1 MQEIQPYETKALMR
15 VSFVGR
21 VASNHTAFIRIK
33 ASQPAPNQELL
44 ILPVEVEVTAGNKEL
59 YNKNTNVFL
68 VLLKLSLCKLWRLSN
83 PACNGVMKCNIFI
96 KVFLFHFTAPGLFS
110 STDMLDFGTLRT
122 MGKLDS
128 IYYIQIHAF

>member
-1 MQEIQPYETKALMR
+1 MCFLKQEIQPYETKALMR

-44 ILPVEVEVTAGNKEL
+44 ILPVEVEVTAGNREL

-83 PACNGVMKCNIFI
+83 PACNEV
-96 KVFLFHFTAPGLFS
+96 
-110 STDMLDFGTLRT
+110 
-122 MGKLDS
+122 
-128 IYYIQIHAF
+128 